1 MPKNPQ
7 TTLTRSLSHTQ
18 ILSLSLKVWH
28 SCPFTQSKLNY
39 QKFFLKLQLT
49 SKALFLSVS
58 NFLKFSLMLV
68 RSVGFQINLKLMSQ
82 YDFNEAQQQ
91 LVFSFI
97 PLNRLWW
104 LIWIFQIWLNGLFWH
119 YLLSN
124 WSDAFK
130 TCDLC
135 YWTWPLYLHLYLS
148 RPMFFWCY

>member
-1 MPKNPQ
+1 MLKMPKNPQ
-7 TTLTRSLSHTQ
+7 TTFTRTLSTLFSLFLAHTHTHTQ
-18 ILSLSLKVWH
+18 RRQRGLHTPDILPWHGMAWHGMAWRGAPHTRRRTRRNSLSLSLKVWH

-97 PLNRLWW
+97 PLNRL
-104 LIWIFQIWLNGLFWH
+104 
-119 YLLSN
+119 
-124 WSDAFK
+124 
-130 TCDLC
+130 
-135 YWTWPLYLHLYLS
+135 
-148 RPMFFWCY
+148 